1 MRVFLSILS
10 AAALCL
16 AAASIPATMAE
27 DDTKTP
33 GMTEPAS
40 PPPLEEPPKS
50 DVPKPDAE
58 ADAEPEP
65 DTRAQRSGQLWVCCD
80 DGRERWTATPE
91 VCRQRKGQLL
101 PSRFCERPKY
111 VCCKQGR
118 AEWWM
123 PDANSCYADGGIV
136 ADKSYCR

>member
-10 AAALCL
+10 ALALL
-16 AAASIPATMAE
+16 AAATVPVSMAE

-33 GMTEPAS
+33 GASAPAG
-40 PPPLEEPPKS
+40 PAES
-50 DVPKPDAE
+50 DAPKPE
-58 ADAEPEP
+58 PEPKAEPEP
-65 DTRAQRSGQLWVCCD
+65 DTSAQRSGQLWVCCD
-80 DGRERWTATPE
+80 DGRDRWTATPE
-91 VCRQRKGQLL
+91 VCRARGGQLL

-123 PDANSCYADGGIV
+123 PDANSCHADGGIV